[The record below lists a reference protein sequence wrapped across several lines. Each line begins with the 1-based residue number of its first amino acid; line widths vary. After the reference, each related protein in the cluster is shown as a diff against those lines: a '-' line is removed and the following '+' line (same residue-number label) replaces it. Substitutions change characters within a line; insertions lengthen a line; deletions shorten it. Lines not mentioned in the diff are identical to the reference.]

1 MKLKCPKCGS
11 TDNTKKR
18 LKVGVKES
26 ELLTSLGNDPFI
38 QLTAV
43 HKGKQHQ
50 CQSCQHVF
58 WPPKPWSSSSKL
70 LLWLSAILVSP
81 VVVGLFASAL
91 GYGDKIRALMDY
103 TWLHNYV
110 LANVEVIFW
119 VLTLQVL
126 LFLIFCGFFIL
137 VSNKLRRKDLAK
149 LEERLPAEEP
159 VEIEKTE
166 ESEADSESAE
176 EVSDEDE

>member
-1 MKLKCPKCGS
+1 M
-11 TDNTKKR
+11 
-18 LKVGVKES
+18 
-26 ELLTSLGNDPFI
+26 
-38 QLTAV
+38 
-43 HKGKQHQ
+43 
-50 CQSCQHVF
+50 
-58 WPPKPWSSSSKL
+58 
-70 LLWLSAILVSP
+70 LVSP
-81 VVVGLFASAL
+81 VVVGLFASAFV
-91 GYGDKIRALMDY
+91 YGDKIRALMDY

-149 LEERLPAEEP
+149 LEERLQAEEP

-166 ESEADSESAE
+166 EPEAVSDSEPESAE